1 MAFAAGGKLAAL
13 SALHC
18 WYFSDCMEGIAMTDS
33 EILKTMARYNQWA
46 NRDLFAAVRTL
57 PEDEVAKQR
66 RSLFKNIVNTLNH
79 PLVADRMWWA
89 HMHKEPHTHKA
100 LNEVLYGDFEK
111 LAAAR
116 EEMDQRLIDYVDG
129 LSGQDAADQIDFIL
143 LSGAKGRMNRRMILM
158 HMFNHNT
165 YHRGF
170 VVETFCQKPAALPL
184 IDLPIFMRGAGGMRF
199 LPPHLEAAEE
209 FLLIALPAKR
219 LVAHNHIRMLTR
231 S

>member
-1 MAFAAGGKLAAL
+1 
-13 SALHC
+13 
-18 WYFSDCMEGIAMTDS
+18 MEGVAMTDS

-46 NRDLFAAVRTL
+46 NRDLFAAVRAL
-57 PEDEVAKQR
+57 PEGEVAKQR
-66 RSLFKNIVNTLNH
+66 RSLFKNILNTLNH

-89 HMHKEPHTHKA
+89 HMHKEPHIHKA

-129 LSGQDAADQIDFIL
+129 LSENDADEQIDFAL

-170 VVETFCQKPAALPL
+170 VVETFCQVPAALPL

-199 LPPHLEAAEE
+199 LPPHLQAAE
-209 FLLIALPAKR
+209 
-219 LVAHNHIRMLTR
+219 
-231 S
+231 